1 MKKVITRKQAADN
14 LNCST
19 KTVDR
24 LIKENR
30 IFRQNGSKDEG
41 NISIIN
47 NNIIEIKWDNWGTEY
62 FCMYKLKVHL
72 HHTHIYFHVFLYSHV

>member
-1 MKKVITRKQAADN
+1 MEKVITRKQAADN

-30 IFRQNGSKDEG
+30 IRAFKLGRKVLIYEETISEK
-41 NISIIN
+41 NINAIRPN
-47 NNIIEIKWDNWGTEY
+47 
-62 FCMYKLKVHL
+62 
-72 HHTHIYFHVFLYSHV
+72 FLN

>member
-30 IFRQNGSKDEG
+30 IRAFKLGSKVLIYEETITEK
-41 NISIIN
+41 NINAIRPN
-47 NNIIEIKWDNWGTEY
+47 
-62 FCMYKLKVHL
+62 
-72 HHTHIYFHVFLYSHV
+72 FLN